1 MQNLLYIV
9 SLLLEERRKT
19 MGKFMKERLDL
30 HFYLIQLVKSLKNEE
45 MSKLLDM
52 QKEF

>member
-1 MQNLLYIV
+1 MQNLLYII
-9 SLLLEERRKT
+9 SLLLDERRKT
-19 MGKFMKERLDL
+19 MGKFMKEQLDL
-30 HFYLIQLVKSLKNEE
+30 PFYLIPKVKSLKNEE